1 MNFDFADLEEFETKF
16 EGKIQEFANHLKRVH
31 DEVAKSI
38 HIIDKH
44 SGEIDELSMKK
55 MQDSK
60 VFEDMRSLHLQL
72 EHCKQQLRILNEG
85 LGIDGSEENSIPKL
99 MSLRRKKSSTP
110 PPTPRPRDKSPGVL
124 RTDIDDLKTF
134 TTEHFTGNTGCPNK
148 FGIG

>member
-1 MNFDFADLEEFETKF
+1 MEEFETKF
-16 EGKIQEFANHLKRVH
+16 EVKMQDFSNHMKRVH

-44 SGEIDELSMKK
+44 SLEIDELSMKK
-55 MQDSK
+55 LQDSK

-85 LGIDGSEENSIPKL
+85 LGIDGCTAENSIPKL
-99 MSLRRKKSSTP
+99 MSLRMRKKSSTP

-134 TTEHFTGNTGCPNK
+134 TTEQLTSNHLK
-148 FGIG
+148 HIV